1 MDHLVDINQLT
12 IKFPEQDVPA
22 VAGISFFIRRG
33 EILALV
39 GESGSGKS
47 LTALSITSLL
57 PKEAIISGDIKA
69 FLPNKTDL
77 RNIHGKQLSAIRGGE
92 IAMIFQEPMTSL
104 NPVLTCGKQ
113 VREAVEL
120 HTGLKGEKA
129 NDRVKELFALVEL
142 PEPAAMLKRY
152 PHQISGGQRQ
162 RVMIAMAMAGNP
174 QLLIADEPT
183 TALDVRVQK
192 NILLLLKKLQQQ
204 KGLSILLITH
214 DMGLVA
220 NMADR
225 VMVMRRGKI
234 VESEMVQDVLNHPAE
249 AYTKGLLACRVGPG
263 KKGFRLPTL
272 ADPFSEPASL
282 PNLPSSNDIV
292 VKVENLTVAYPKKH
306 GWFDKAPAPFIAVN
320 NVSFNIHAHEFVGL
334 VGESGSGKSTLGRA
348 LLHLVKPTSGSV
360 FINGRNLSLLSAE
373 DLRNSRRNF
382 QVVFQ
387 DPYGSLH
394 PGMTAGDALAEP
406 LLYHRIVEDKKAA
419 RKRVEELLESVQL
432 SPDHVNRYPH
442 QFSGGQRQR
451 LSIARALSLEPRFL
465 VFDESVSALD
475 VSVQAMVLNLI
486 GDLRAKHGFSALFIS
501 HDLAVVHYLCDRIMV
516 MQDGRIVEE
525 GNADQIFHNPSHE
538 YTKELLAARL

>member
-1 MDHLVDINQLT
+1 MDTLVDISHLT
-12 IKFPEQDVPA
+12 IQFPEQDVPA
-22 VAGISFFIRRG
+22 VAGISFSIRRG

-57 PKEAIISGDIKA
+57 PKEATVSGDINA

-77 RNIHGKQLSAIRGGE
+77 RKINRKELSAIRGGE

-113 VREAVEL
+113 VRESVEL
-120 HTGLKGEKA
+120 HTGLKGTKA
-129 NDRVKELFALVEL
+129 NERVKELFALVEL
-142 PEPAAMLKRY
+142 PDPTAMLNRY
-152 PHQISGGQRQ
+152 PHQLSGGQRQ
-162 RVMIAMAMAGNP
+162 RVMIAMAMAGDP
-174 QLLIADEPT
+174 KLLIADEPT

-192 NILLLLKKLQQQ
+192 NILTLLKKLQQQ

-214 DMGLVA
+214 DMNLVA
-220 NMADR
+220 GMADR
-225 VMVMRRGKI
+225 VMVMHRGRI
-234 VESEMVQDVLNHPAE
+234 VESGIVAEVLSQPIDP
-249 AYTKGLLACRVGPG
+249 YTKALLACRVSPAR
-263 KKGFRLPTL
+263 KGFRLPTL
-272 ADPFSEPASL
+272 ADPFSDPTPL
-282 PNLPSSNDIV
+282 PTLPSSNEIV
-292 VKVENLTVAYPKKH
+292 VQVENLTVAYPKKH
-306 GWFDKAPAPFIAVN
+306 SLFQKAPAPFVAVD

-360 FINGRNLSLLSAE
+360 TMRGKNLSALSGD

-406 LLYHRIVEDKKAA
+406 LLYHRMVEDKKDAKA
-419 RKRVEELLESVQL
+419 KVAELLESVQL

-451 LSIARALSLEPRFL
+451 LSIARALSLEPKFL

-486 GDLRAKHGFSALFIS
+486 VDLRAKHGFSALFIS

-516 MQDGRIVEE
+516 MHQGKIVEE
-525 GNADQIFHNPSHE
+525 GTADKIYHTPGNA
-538 YTKELLAARL
+538 YTKDLLEAML